1 MLKSIRAAAFVMAL
15 CIGATGSAGEGAKN
29 GGIKIDTGGTRVDVN
44 PDGNVSVRVPTG
56 SKVEV
61 DDDTP
66 SVAAGEATEND
77 GQISLMGT
85 EQKQTVT
92 CAKGAEVSIEGTSND
107 YIIKGECKHVSVTGT
122 DNKVR
127 VESVGRVTV
136 EGTGNVVIWER
147 GLGSA
152 RKPKISTSGV
162 NNKVTQ
168 AR

>member
-15 CIGATGSAGEGAKN
+15 CIGATGSAGEGTKN

-44 PDGNVSVRVPTG
+44 SDGNVSVRVPNG
-56 SKVEV
+56 KVDV

-127 VESVGRVTV
+127 VASVGRVTV
-136 EGTGNVVIWER
+136 EGTGNVVTWER

-152 RKPKISTSGV
+152 KKPKVSTSGV
-162 NNKVTQ
+162 NNKVIQ